1 VEAKLYGIPL
11 SHPVIAV
18 RLMLGRKG
26 IGYRMVEF
34 PAGWQPLLVRAAGF
48 PGQTVPALE
57 LDGHKLQGSRA
68 IAQGLD
74 EAHPDPPLFP
84 QKPAHRRAVED
95 AERWGEEELQ
105 PVPRRLFRWQL
116 AHDAELRRW
125 FAAEIVGMPAVAAPT
140 LIPVAHLFMRLGD
153 IDDARIQAD
162 LAGLPALLDRAD
174 ELIAAGTIGADEP
187 NAGDFQIGTTVRV
200 LLAFPG
206 TAPLAEG
213 RPIGELARRLVPDYP
228 GPIPPALPREWL
240 PATA

>member
-1 VEAKLYGIPL
+1 MEAKLYGIAL

-18 RLMLGRKG
+18 RLMLGLKG

-57 LDGHKLQGSRA
+57 LDGRKLQGSRA
-68 IAQGLD
+68 IAQELD
-74 EAHPDPPLFP
+74 QARPDPPLFP
-84 QKPAHRRAVED
+84 REPERRRAVED
-95 AERWGEEELQ
+95 AERWGDEVLQ
-105 PVPRRLFRWQL
+105 PIPRRLFRWQL
-116 AHDAELRRW
+116 AHGAELRRW
-125 FAAEIVGMPAVAAPT
+125 FATEIVGMPAAAAPT

-153 IDDARIQAD
+153 IDDAGIQAD

-174 ELIAAGTIGADEP
+174 ELMAAGTIGAEQG
-187 NAGDFQIGTTVRV
+187 NAADFQIATTVRV

-213 RPIGELARRLVPDYP
+213 RPIAELARRLVPDYP

-240 PATA
+240 AGAA